1 MWRGVGVAILDRA
14 EQFLERLVEGTIMR
28 FFRRPIQPA
37 EIGRKLERAM
47 EDSRVVS
54 VGGPLV
60 ANDYR
65 AELHPQDMTAFA
77 NFINPLGQQLA
88 GWLAEQITER
98 GYQTLG
104 PVTVQLFSNTTVGRQ
119 SIRVDAQTIPT
130 ATMVGSAL
138 PGQRTAFY
146 METQPPPA
154 APPTPHEAPMTHGL
168 RLLNGPGKDRIFTIR
183 AATTT
188 IGRGTDNDLVLEST
202 DVSRHHA
209 RIEFAGGHWRLIDLG
224 STNGTK
230 LNGQPVRDSAL
241 RLGDRIDF
249 GSRQLEFVPQPV
261 GANV

>member
-1 MWRGVGVAILDRA
+1 VGVAILDRA

-77 NFINPLGQQLA
+77 NFVAPLSQQLA
-88 GWLAEQITER
+88 GWLTDQINER

-104 PVTVQLFSNTTVGRQ
+104 PVTVQLLSNTAVTRHT
-119 SIRVDAQTIPT
+119 IRVDAQTMSSGAPTELSLPNPRTAVYIPT
-130 ATMVGSAL
+130 
-138 PGQRTAFY
+138 Q
-146 METQPPPA
+146 QPPP
-154 APPTPHEAPMTHGL
+154 PPPAGPETLVPHGL
-168 RLLNGPGKDRIFTIR
+168 RLLNGPGKDRVFTLR
-183 AATTT
+183 AALTT

-209 RIEFAGGHWRLIDLG
+209 RIEFAGGYWRIVDLG

-230 LNGQPVRDSAL
+230 VNGQPVRESYL

-249 GSRQLEFVPQPV
+249 GTLQLEFVPQPV

>member
-77 NFINPLGQQLA
+77 NFISPLGQQLA
-88 GWLAEQITER
+88 GWLSEQIAER

-104 PVTVQLFSNTTVGRQ
+104 PVAVQLFSNSTVARHT
-119 SIRVDAQTIPT
+119 IRVDAQTMPT
-130 ATMVGSAL
+130 AIASGVPSL
-138 PGQRTAFY
+138 SQRTAVY
-146 METQPPPA
+146 GGEQQPPPF
-154 APPTPHEAPMTHGL
+154 APPEALVPHGL
-168 RLLNGPGKDRIFTIR
+168 RLLNGPGKDRIFTLR
-183 AATTT
+183 AALTT
-188 IGRGTDNDLVLEST
+188 IGRGTDNHLVLDST

-209 RIEFAGGHWRLIDLG
+209 RIEFARGQWRLVDLG

-230 LNGQPVRDSAL
+230 VNGQPVREAAL

-249 GSRQLEFVPQPV
+249 GTLQLEFVPQPV
-261 GANV
+261 GANI

>member
-1 MWRGVGVAILDRA
+1 
-14 EQFLERLVEGTIMR
+14 MR

-47 EDSRVVS
+47 EDSRVAS

-77 NFINPLGQQLA
+77 NFITPLGHQLA
-88 GWLAEQITER
+88 TWLGDQITER

-104 PVTVQLFSNTTVGRQ
+104 PVQVHLYSNTAVTRHT
-119 SIRVDAQTIPT
+119 IRVDAQTLPDGVATELSLPNPRT
-130 ATMVGSAL
+130 AVYAL
-138 PGQRTAFY
+138 PPAPP
-146 METQPPPA
+146 QPPQGGA
-154 APPTPHEAPMTHGL
+154 ATLVPHGL
-168 RLLNGPGKDRIFTIR
+168 RLLNGPGKDRTYTIR
-183 AATTT
+183 AVLTT

-209 RIEFAGGHWRLIDLG
+209 RIEFAGGYWRLVDLG

-230 LNGQPVRDSAL
+230 VNGQPVREAAL
-241 RLGDRIDF
+241 HLGDRIDF
-249 GSRQLEFVPQPV
+249 GTLQLEFVPQPV